1 MPEESRDT
9 RRGIQN
15 VQQRISNIPSRE
27 TVGEHHLRGGKWG
40 DKAANDAEAIQA
52 ANDEYAYADA
62 LALEEENEREKQQQ
76 SLVQHAIKEKAEK
89 MLLKKLVLQKTL
101 VSRSALRA
109 TLWYALI
116 AYALQVFFAIGAMVG
131 FGAHAMVLNFKNE
144 NIVGKILG
152 FFVDFENALPFEG
165 LGYIFWGLGIILS
178 LALLVGYLIFFRFI
192 GISVLQ
198 NSVMFFIMVVCFAF
212 NITPFIN
219 IFPWLLLWIIY
230 MSLFSTSK

>member
-1 MPEESRDT
+1 MSETRDT

-15 VQQRISNIPSRE
+15 VQERVSSIPSRE
-27 TVGEHHLRGGKWG
+27 TVGERHLRGGKWG
-40 DKAANDAEAIQA
+40 GDETRTREIEKVALQEEQEAAMAQAEMIAEA
-52 ANDEYAYADA
+52 
-62 LALEEENEREKQQQ
+62 EESRNQ

-89 MLLKKLVLQKTL
+89 MLLKKLALQKTF

-116 AYALQVFFAIGAMVG
+116 AYAFQVFFAIGAMVG

-144 NIVGKILG
+144 NVVGKILG
-152 FFVDFENALPFEG
+152 FFVDFENELPCKG

-219 IFPWLLLWIIY
+219 IFPWLLLWVIY